1 MTPTHIVIVN
11 PTVTLIAVYQPTVP
25 CVRNLITNN
34 CTNGGFQVSINAGSY
49 NLIDATQVT
58 LIINNGIHS
67 TAPVNSNGYAT
78 FTLNEFDGNTAVR
91 VEAENNFG
99 YRSNVITAVI
109 PAYPAAPNP
118 PPPPPPPAPKQP
130 IYGNGATVNLVYGT
144 TYNIA
149 DFQSAVAYADGSP
162 PNLATITLWIDNVAI
177 TTYTASG
184 NNGPHGDDTFVQW
197 NRQYV
202 TAWEQWRGYKLGSQ
216 KAFPGGT
223 TFKFTHGTKGHKFYY
238 TGVKRIITGYT

>member
-1 MTPTHIVIVN
+1 M
-11 PTVTLIAVYQPTVP
+11 IAVYQPAVP
-25 CVRNLITNN
+25 CVRNFITNN
-34 CTNGGFQVSINAGSY
+34 CTNGGFQVTIDAGSY
-49 NLIDATQVT
+49 NLINATQVT

-91 VEAENNFG
+91 VEAQNNFG
-99 YRSNVITAVI
+99 YRSNVITVVI

-118 PPPPPPPAPKQP
+118 PPAPAPAPRQSQP
-130 IYGNGATVNLVYGT
+130 IYGNGATVNLAYNT

-162 PNLATITLWIDNVAI
+162 SNLATITLWIDNVAI

-184 NNGPHGDDTFVQW
+184 NNILYGDDTFVQW

-202 TAWEQWRGYKLGSQ
+202 TAWEQWRKYKLGSQ
-216 KAFPGGT
+216 KPFPGGT
-223 TFKFTHGTKGHKFYY
+223 TFKFTHGTRGHHFFC
-238 TGVKRIITGYT
+238 TGVKRIITGYV